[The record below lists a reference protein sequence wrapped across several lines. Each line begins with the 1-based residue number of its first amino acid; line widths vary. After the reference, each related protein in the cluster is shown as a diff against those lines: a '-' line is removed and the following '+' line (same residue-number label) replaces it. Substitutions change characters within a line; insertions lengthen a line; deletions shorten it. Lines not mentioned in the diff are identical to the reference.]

1 MTPKLTSMTGAT
13 VAPKALSGALVL
25 LSVGI
30 LALAAGPLATLPV
43 LFAFLPLLAGRYLGA
58 GALERLIEARFA
70 PARPRSPRRLAL
82 PRATP
87 AVLMPR
93 GGRIARPFARRAP
106 STDRPQLLLARPHR

>member
-1 MTPKLTSMTGAT
+1 M
-13 VAPKALSGALVL
+13 L
-25 LSVGI
+25 L
-30 LALAAGPLATLPV
+30 
-43 LFAFLPLLAGRYLGA
+43 AFLPLLAGRYLGA

-93 GGRIARPFARRAP
+93 GGA
-106 STDRPQLLLARPHR
+106 LLARSLAKRPPPAAPSFS